1 MQGLVDLATSQHA
14 HKLTVFNNWKALV
27 AVSCHH
33 GCGFGHSV
41 GWIQGAHAI
50 GHDLANRGGWPDVL
64 VQGGE
69 QLVANLGQVD
79 VTDERGRGP
88 RMPTSAKVSGDGSYI
103 NGIGGGAGDE
113 LGMIVHGHDQEES
126 IRFE

>member
-1 MQGLVDLATSQHA
+1 MAVTGHHHSGLGHGVGRTQGTY
-14 HKLTVFNNWKALV
+14 
-27 AVSCHH
+27 
-33 GCGFGHSV
+33 
-41 GWIQGAHAI
+41 AI
-50 GHDLANRGGWPDVL
+50 GHDLANCGGRPDVF

-79 VTDERGRGP
+79 VTDECGRGP